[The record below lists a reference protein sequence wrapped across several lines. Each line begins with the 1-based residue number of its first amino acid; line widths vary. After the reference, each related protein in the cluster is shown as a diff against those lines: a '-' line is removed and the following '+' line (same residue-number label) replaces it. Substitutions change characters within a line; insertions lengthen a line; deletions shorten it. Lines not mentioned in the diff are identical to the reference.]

1 MNQEGSSNAAAA
13 ARFARGGTYYFGCFR
28 HLDSIPWK
36 ALLALE
42 MWKLLG
48 RQQMLAEFEA
58 SLDLAEEVRTRLLAR
73 GDHRNPWFVRMSLP
87 LLKCDKL
94 RQFLNTVKDMPDA
107 AAFRMAAEHHDVSHG
122 FIRNAISN
130 MKIRLDSS
138 HQPMENP
145 IPMQVCL
152 PFPDKDAFWPF
163 GSLRQNL

>member
-1 MNQEGSSNAAAA
+1 MEGPVGVGDVEAPVVPVAS
-13 ARFARGGTYYFGCFR
+13 
-28 HLDSIPWK
+28 
-36 ALLALE
+36 E
-42 MWKLLG
+42 MWKLLDVEL
-48 RQQMLAEFEA
+48 RQQMLADFEA
-58 SLDLAEEVRTRLLAR
+58 SLDLAEEVRTRLLAC

-138 HQPMENP
+138 HQPMESP

-152 PFPDKDAFWPF
+152 PLSDKDAFLAIRI
-163 GSLRQNL
+163 SRQNL